1 MLREWRCGLRR
12 GRGKEGVGRDACSR
26 RRRVH
31 QVRRVQQMDRLEQ
44 LEELGDV
51 VGQRLSAIVTDIASE
66 PPRHLQVDRLV
77 AVRPKIVHR
86 RVWIA
91 AYSCVMPLDEEQT
104 ARPHLPLPQ

>member
-1 MLREWRCGLRR
+1 MSVWVAE

-26 RRRVH
+26 RQRVH

-44 LEELGDV
+44 LEGLGDF
-51 VGQRLSAIVTDIASE
+51 VGQRLCAIT
-66 PPRHLQVDRLV
+66 
-77 AVRPKIVHR
+77 AVIVNKPHTSRSTGWWRYGRKIVHR